1 MGLRAPKR
9 GPFKLSIIVEEKTI
23 GVVLTQEDVNKE
35 YVIVILVDVFL
46 IVRQCMP
53 ILKSYTYHC
62 TMLVLRSDI
71 ISYPIHASL
80 LSRPI

>member
-9 GPFKLSIIVEEKTI
+9 RVSFKLSIIAEEKTI
-23 GVVLTQEDVNKE
+23 GVVLTQDENKE
-35 YVIVILVDVFL
+35 YVIVILVDVFF

-62 TMLVLRSDI
+62 TMLVLRSYI

-80 LSRPI
+80 LS